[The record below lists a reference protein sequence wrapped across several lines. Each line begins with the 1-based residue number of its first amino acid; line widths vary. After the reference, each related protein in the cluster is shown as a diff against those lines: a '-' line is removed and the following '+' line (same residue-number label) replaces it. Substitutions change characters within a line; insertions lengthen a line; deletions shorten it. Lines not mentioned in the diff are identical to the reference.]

1 MSAPPS
7 SPAHLW
13 RVFDICFPSKVAA
26 AVGASALKLE
36 HKAGERRAR
45 DIGNEWQRGE
55 RARGAVLFSF
65 V

>member
-1 MSAPPS
+1 MAGFP
-7 SPAHLW
+7 
-13 RVFDICFPSKVAA
+13 FDISFPSKVAA

-36 HKAGERRAR
+36 HKAGESRAR
-45 DIGNEWQRGE
+45 DIGNECQRGE